1 MYSRYSPFTDPQII
15 IIARKEHNFISNR
28 AAMLKSSKTRKYMP
42 IYIVN
47 VMPRANFKEKFN
59 IIKLC
64 YIPVVIERFKGS
76 NIVKKNLPMPTIRS
90 RFGNFSEICRFV
102 P

>member
-28 AAMLKSSKTRKYMP
+28 AAMLKSSKTGKYIP

-47 VMPRANFKEKFN
+47 VMPRANFKEIFN
-59 IIKLC
+59 IIELC
-64 YIPVVIERFKGS
+64 YIPVVIERF
-76 NIVKKNLPMPTIRS
+76 MPTIRS